1 MICFQQNTHSQ
12 KPRNSINL
20 ILVKPF
26 VRGRILFTPNT
37 KVTQNLMKIVNEAFT
52 PIENLRNFTKAYVNT
67 YSKRVRNLLLNR
79 DTQEL
84 LKDILI
90 RNGTDSIFDTL
101 SNSTLG
107 KTFYSFLLLL
117 IIDFIYFLK
126 VSDFFS

>member
-1 MICFQQNTHSQ
+1 M
-12 KPRNSINL
+12 PRNSINL
-20 ILVKPF
+20 IFVKPF

-90 RNGTDSIFDTL
+90 RNGTDSIFDTI

-107 KTFYSFLLLL
+107 KTFYSFLFLL
-117 IIDFIYFLK
+117 IIFLK
-126 VSDFFS
+126 G

>member
-1 MICFQQNTHSQ
+1 MF
-12 KPRNSINL
+12 
-20 ILVKPF
+20 VKPF

-90 RNGTDSIFDTL
+90 RNGTDSIFDRL

-117 IIDFIYFLK
+117 IIDFIYL
-126 VSDFFS
+126 

>member
-1 MICFQQNTHSQ
+1 
-12 KPRNSINL
+12 
-20 ILVKPF
+20 
-26 VRGRILFTPNT
+26 
-37 KVTQNLMKIVNEAFT
+37 MKIVNEAFT

-117 IIDFIYFLK
+117 II
-126 VSDFFS
+126 FSKG